1 MLIII
6 LFIIVLNA
14 VSIILM
20 YRSLNNISSKEKLIY
35 IAAGT
40 VLMYFLISIIYWI
53 STRNI
58 EITEVSRTGKDLI
71 IFLFVPINGIIVLPL
86 FAKSYCKFKDNKL
99 SSRVFRNRG
108 IALGILLLIILIV
121 ECAYFENIQR
131 QVEIMINEKNSK
143 YYQIE
148 QEALN
153 MIAEANSIEE
163 ENINDINTNDTNL
176 QSNLI
181 EVETTND
188 ITNGQTNENNT
199 IEGNITD
206 SIPENN
212 ENVVVDTLE

>member
-40 VLMYFLISIIYWI
+40 VLMYFLTSIIYWI

-71 IFLFVPINGIIVLPL
+71 IFLFVTINGIIVLPL

>member
-1 MLIII
+1 MI
-6 LFIIVLNA
+6 IIVLFILILNI
-14 VSIILM
+14 VSILLM
-20 YRSLNNISSKEKLIY
+20 YRSLDNMTQKEKLIY

-40 VLMYFLISIIYWI
+40 VMMYLLTLIIYWI

-58 EITEVSRTGKDLI
+58 EITDVSRTGKDLI
-71 IFLFVPINGIIVLPL
+71 IFLFVPINRIIVLPL
-86 FAKSYCKFKDNKL
+86 FAKSYSKFRDNKL

>member
-1 MLIII
+1 
-6 LFIIVLNA
+6 
-14 VSIILM
+14 
-20 YRSLNNISSKEKLIY
+20 
-35 IAAGT
+35 
-40 VLMYFLISIIYWI
+40 
-53 STRNI
+53 
-58 EITEVSRTGKDLI
+58 
-71 IFLFVPINGIIVLPL
+71 
-86 FAKSYCKFKDNKL
+86 
-99 SSRVFRNRG
+99 
-108 IALGILLLIILIV
+108 
-121 ECAYFENIQR
+121 
-131 QVEIMINEKNSK
+131 
-143 YYQIE
+143 
-148 QEALN
+148 

>member
-206 SIPENN
+206 NIPENN

>member
-40 VLMYFLISIIYWI
+40 VLMYFLTSIIYWI

>member
-40 VLMYFLISIIYWI
+40 VLMYFLTSIIYWI

-181 EVETTND
+181 EVETTN
-188 ITNGQTNENNT
+188 ENNT

>member
-1 MLIII
+1 MLIIV
-6 LFIIVLNA
+6 LFIIILNA

-20 YRSLNNISSKEKLIY
+20 YRSLNNISQKEKLIY

-40 VLMYFLISIIYWI
+40 VLMYFLTSIIYWI

-71 IFLFVPINGIIVLPL
+71 IFLFVPINGIVVLPI
-86 FAKSYCKFKDNKL
+86 FAKSYCKFRDNKL

-108 IALGILLLIILIV
+108 IALGIILLIILII
-121 ECAYFENIQR
+121 ECAYFENIQK

-153 MIAEANSIEE
+153 MIAEANSIDG
-163 ENINDINTNDTNL
+163 ENTNDINTNDTNL

-188 ITNGQTNENNT
+188 ITNSQANEGNS
-199 IEGNITD
+199 IEGNITN
-206 SIPENN
+206 SVPENS

>member
-1 MLIII
+1 MI
-6 LFIIVLNA
+6 IIVLFILILNI
-14 VSIILM
+14 VSILLM
-20 YRSLNNISSKEKLIY
+20 YRSLDNMTQKEKLIY

-40 VLMYFLISIIYWI
+40 VMMYLLTLIIYWI

-58 EITEVSRTGKDLI
+58 EITDVSRTGKDLI

>member
-40 VLMYFLISIIYWI
+40 VLMYFLTSIIYWI

-206 SIPENN
+206 NIPENN

>member
-40 VLMYFLISIIYWI
+40 VLMYFLTSIIYWI

-71 IFLFVPINGIIVLPL
+71 IFLFVTINGIIVLPL

-212 ENVVVDTLE
+212 DNVVVDTLE